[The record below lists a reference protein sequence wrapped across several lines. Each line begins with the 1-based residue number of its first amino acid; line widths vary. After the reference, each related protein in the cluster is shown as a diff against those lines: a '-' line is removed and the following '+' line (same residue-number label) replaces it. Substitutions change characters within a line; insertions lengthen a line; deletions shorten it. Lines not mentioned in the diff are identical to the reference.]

1 MEIVTL
7 SQLTCVPFTAATQDD
22 IFFKNPAPWI
32 RKNYLDYNTALKS
45 LIHIHIMIFV
55 FHLSKEFLKTLLT
68 VPRSDLNKGDV
79 CDTDGVFFQTIKTN
93 LTRENEFVRD
103 SMMSLTNQFKRYEN
117 YSNIMM
123 GIKKE
128 ISSLSLQLLQKD
140 SSDGKAQVRWSIS
153 FPLIHIVILT

>member
-1 MEIVTL
+1 MYVI
-7 SQLTCVPFTAATQDD
+7 
-22 IFFKNPAPWI
+22 KWI
-32 RKNYLDYNTALKS
+32 MTTVM
-45 LIHIHIMIFV
+45 IMG
-55 FHLSKEFLKTLLT
+55 FL
-68 VPRSDLNKGDV
+68 
-79 CDTDGVFFQTIKTN
+79 QTIKTN

-140 SSDGKAQVRWSIS
+140 SSEGKAQVKRIIS
-153 FPLIHIVILT
+153 SDFLS

>member
-1 MEIVTL
+1 M
-7 SQLTCVPFTAATQDD
+7 
-22 IFFKNPAPWI
+22 
-32 RKNYLDYNTALKS
+32 
-45 LIHIHIMIFV
+45 
-55 FHLSKEFLKTLLT
+55 
-68 VPRSDLNKGDV
+68 
-79 CDTDGVFFQTIKTN
+79 GVFLQTIKTN

-140 SSDGKAQVRWSIS
+140 SSDGKAQVKRSIS
-153 FPLIHIVILT
+153 SGFLC

>member
-1 MEIVTL
+1 M
-7 SQLTCVPFTAATQDD
+7 
-22 IFFKNPAPWI
+22 
-32 RKNYLDYNTALKS
+32 
-45 LIHIHIMIFV
+45 
-55 FHLSKEFLKTLLT
+55 LT
-68 VPRSDLNKGDV
+68 VPWSDLNKGDV
-79 CDTDGVFFQTIKTN
+79 CDTNGVFLQTIKTN

-140 SSDGKAQVRWSIS
+140 SSDGKAQVR
-153 FPLIHIVILT
+153 

>member
-1 MEIVTL
+1 M
-7 SQLTCVPFTAATQDD
+7 
-22 IFFKNPAPWI
+22 
-32 RKNYLDYNTALKS
+32 
-45 LIHIHIMIFV
+45 
-55 FHLSKEFLKTLLT
+55 LT
-68 VPRSDLNKGDV
+68 VPWSDLNKGDG
-79 CDTDGVFFQTIKTN
+79 CDTNGVFLQTIKTN

-140 SSDGKAQVRWSIS
+140 SSDGKAQVRQIIS
-153 FPLIHIVILT
+153 FPLIHIVILK